1 MKLIDINCT
10 RAFIKRNVL
19 EMLRDPI
26 IYVFCIGFPV
36 VMLILFQVIN
46 LYTAGE
52 TPMFE
57 AKSLIP
63 GITVFSFSF
72 VALVMSLLVSKDRS
86 SAFLIRLFA
95 SPMGVGDFI
104 LGYSVPCLAVGVVQ
118 EFVCIFS
125 GWIIALAV
133 GAEYFTFGA
142 CLLLALAELP
152 MLLISVFIGI
162 FFGSA
167 LGEKSAPGICSVFI
181 SASGILG
188 GAWMP
193 LDAMGGFESFC
204 RFLPFYPSTY
214 LGRVITGATHT
225 LPDTMTGETIA
236 YSFDIVAKLSLV
248 AIAVYLVLSAVLA
261 LLFFNRA
268 TREKKR

>member
-1 MKLIDINCT
+1 MKIMSKNCT
-10 RAFIKRNVL
+10 RAFIKRNLL

-36 VMLILFQVIN
+36 VMLTIFQVVN
-46 LYTAGE
+46 LFTAGD
-52 TPMFE
+52 TPMFD

-72 VALVMSLLVSKDRS
+72 VALVMSILVSKDRS
-86 SAFLIRLFA
+86 TAFLVRLYA
-95 SPMGVGDFI
+95 SPMCAADFI
-104 LGYSVPCLAVGVVQ
+104 LGYTVPCLALGVVQ
-118 EFVCIFS
+118 EFVCVFF
-125 GWIIALAV
+125 GWIISLAV

-142 CLLLALAELP
+142 ALLLVMAELP
-152 MLLISVFIGI
+152 MLLVAIFIGI

-181 SASGILG
+181 SASGLLG

-204 RFLPFYPSTY
+204 RLLPFYPSTY
-214 LGRVITGATHT
+214 LGRVITGAAHT
-225 LPDTMTGETIA
+225 LPDLTTGEPLPYA
-236 YSFDIVAKLSLV
+236 FDGVAKLGLV
-248 AIAVYLVLSAVLA
+248 AIALYLILCTVLA
-261 LLFFNRA
+261 LLFFSRS
-268 TREKKR
+268 TREKKK